1 MFFWLHL
8 FGFPFFFVRGMIRFQ
23 GQEQGNGIEIEISN
37 AVVEEEVA
45 EEIKEAAEAAAE
57 EESAEEI
64 EKAAEAVAEEES
76 AEEIEE
82 AAEAVAEE
90 ESAEEIEEV
99 AEEEIEEAVKPTAV
113 EKEEAG
119 EEPKKAEPSRKEKK
133 QEKKQN
139 KPVKDADERDLTF
152 ETTGGRQTTLET
164 IAEKIP
170 DGVDTAYIRL
180 EENKIYWVKG
190 KETGTIDIW

>member
-1 MFFWLHL
+1 MIHEDLC

-57 EESAEEI
+57 EESA
-64 EKAAEAVAEEES
+64 
-76 AEEIEE
+76 
-82 AAEAVAEE
+82 
-90 ESAEEIEEV
+90 
-99 AEEEIEEAVKPTAV
+99 EEIEEAVKPTAV

>member
-76 AEEIEE
+76 A
-82 AAEAVAEE
+82 
-90 ESAEEIEEV
+90 
-99 AEEEIEEAVKPTAV
+99 EEIEEAVKPTAV